1 MYQDVKQD
9 VKPGRGPTARCSSDL
24 NYLAC
29 EYNSMARLQKLQK
42 LQKHKFLNKAEKP
55 CAAGVF
61 SPKTTK
67 TTKTTKNMYID
78 KS

>member
-1 MYQDVKQD
+1 MSKICMAD
-9 VKPGRGPTARCSSDL
+9 PGRAANTVLR
-24 NYLAC
+24 
-29 EYNSMARLQKLQK
+29 ARLQKLQK

-67 TTKTTKNMYID
+67 TTKTTKNKYID